1 MLDFIELDNT
11 TNPDDIVKLLKPWDE
26 EETNRYQPLHH
37 EWERNV
43 LFILGKQWLQEKTGV
58 DGYLILEE
66 DDDHY
71 RPVSNH
77 TARLA
82 NLKRS
87 QVMGKSI
94 RPKVQPNSQK
104 KNDIDASRLGYL
116 LLRAKHTIDDED
128 SVNSMVFFHSQ
139 IFGIGWRADFKQPVP
154 SEYIETP
161 ILEKIKNEFFQ
172 CPSCNTQHYESTCPS
187 CGSMDMEYKSSIT
200 EQMKMGPQGIPM
212 MEKTPIYQSTV
223 SVVDPFRIKTSPSA
237 ITKNIR
243 WLTDSSIQPITWI
256 KDSFNTNGEG
266 YKPDQLKKIKKSK
279 VLPRGLEL
287 SERYK
292 TAITLSHS
300 SVAKDVRTDSS
311 KALENQ
317 EERAV
322 LHKSYFP
329 PSNNHKFGRLI
340 VWTEHACIYD
350 GKPDIP
356 NNKKLRR
363 WNPYT
368 SFIYYI
374 HPLRMEGIPY
384 IEDLIPINKKLNS
397 VEAIILDHLDR
408 TADPER
414 YEFGNIMNNTDNSDG
429 KLLIEGDPSL
439 PDGGIPGYL
448 IHPQMASE
456 VYKLRETYVSEM
468 EKVGNLTEIAQG
480 IRPAGVDTY
489 RGLQLLRDAADSS
502 DSEVYERYYTYVRNS
517 AQLKLAIMQ
526 ECILQNNEELTTL
539 MDIARQ
545 NEDFGS
551 EEVKEFLGTDLRDNL
566 NVTMEETDYLSESS
580 GAQSDKIKDALG
592 SGIISPEDLADPVT
606 KLRLTRQLG
615 FTQLPLAD
623 KLDIEKAERIIQ
635 MLESGEFTKVF
646 PLLRFVDNKNLQ
658 LRVWSD
664 WMKTSKFDS
673 LPEQV
678 QMAGEKLVK
687 YVQDQLDQIQQAKA
701 AKSMALAAQA
711 GGGPTG
717 AGPGNPSGPPPGM
730 MPPSPGGPGGK
741 PSLQ

>member
-1 MLDFIELDNT
+1 MLDFLKLDAT
-11 TNPDDIVKLLKPWDE
+11 KNPDDIVRMLRPWDE

-37 EWERNV
+37 EQERNV
-43 LFILGKQWLQEKTGV
+43 LFILGKQWLLEKTGV

-82 NLKRS
+82 SHKRS

-94 RPKVQPNSQK
+94 RPRVQPNSQK
-104 KNDIDASRLGYL
+104 KIDIDASRLGYL
-116 LLRAKHTIDDED
+116 LLRAKHTIDSED
-128 SVNSMVFFHSQ
+128 AINSMVFFHAQ

-154 SEYIETP
+154 HEYIETP
-161 ILEKIKNEFFQ
+161 ILEKIKEEFFQ
-172 CPSCNTQHYESTCPS
+172 CPSCNTQHYESTCPT
-187 CGSMDMEYKSSIT
+187 CGSMEMEYKSSIK
-200 EQMKMGPQGIPM
+200 EQMKIGPNGIPL

-223 SVVDPFRIKTSPSA
+223 AVVDSFRIKTSPA
-237 ITKNIR
+237 AVERNMR
-243 WLTDSSIQPITWI
+243 WLTDSSIQPISWI
-256 KDSFNTNGEG
+256 QDAFNVQAEG
-266 YKPDQLKKIKKSK
+266 YHPDQLKKLKKSK
-279 VLPRGLEL
+279 ILPRGLEL

-292 TAITLSHS
+292 TAISLSHS
-300 SVAKDVRTDSS
+300 SVAKDVRTDFN
-311 KALENQ
+311 KGLENQ
-317 EERAV
+317 EESTV

-329 PSNNHKFGRLI
+329 PSRNHKFGRLI

-356 NNKKLRR
+356 NNKKLHR
-363 WNPYT
+363 WHPYT
-368 SFIYYI
+368 PFIYYL

-397 VEAIILDHLDR
+397 LEAIILDHLDR
-408 TADPER
+408 TAEPDR
-414 YEFGNIMNNTDNSDG
+414 YDFGNIMNNDDNSDG
-429 KLLIEGDPSL
+429 RLVIEADPTL
-439 PDGGIPGYL
+439 PDGGVPGYL
-448 IHPQMASE
+448 THPQMASE
-456 VYKLRETYVSEM
+456 VYKLRETYVAEM

-502 DSEVYERYYTYVRNS
+502 DSEVYERWYEYIRHS
-517 AQLKLAIMQ
+517 AQLKLAILQ

-539 MDIARQ
+539 MDIIRQ
-545 NEDFGS
+545 NEDMGS
-551 EEVKEFLGTDLRDNL
+551 TEVKAFLGIDLRDNL
-566 NVTMEETDYLSESS
+566 NVTMEEADYLSEST

-592 SGIISPEDLADPVT
+592 SGIISQEDLADPVT

-646 PLLRFVDNKNLQ
+646 PILRFVDNKALQ

-673 LPEQV
+673 LPQQV
-678 QMAGEKLVK
+678 QMAAEKLVQ

-701 AKSMALAAQA
+701 AKSADLAAQA
-711 GGGPTG
+711 SKGTAG
-717 AGPGNPSGPPPGM
+717 AGPGIPSGPPPGSN
-730 MPPSPGGPGGK
+730 PPPPGGRGGQ